1 MIVLYIF
8 LGLIAFL
15 LLFTAFMIF
24 IPFKMYIKGTYWDKN
39 PTGQMDVYWVK
50 YFLGARLRI
59 KDLEHIHILVWFL
72 CIPIPIRLPLS
83 KDKTSKKNEADTEE
97 AKTSGNASDK
107 VDDTVEK
114 DTKKKKSF
122 KENIQGIIGAKDK
135 VTDLWNKYKAYIKK
149 IFVSYI
155 TFSLEYVEAE
165 LGLKDPAQTGKAA
178 GILYSTLSI
187 KPLKDVNIS
196 WDYQKPSFNIS
207 AGVKMTMKLYGILCT
222 LLHLYRTYKK
232 DLKNET

>member
-15 LLFTAFMIF
+15 LLFTAIMIF
-24 IPFKMYIKGTYWDKN
+24 IPFKIYIKGTYWDKN
-39 PTGQMDVYWVK
+39 PTGQMDVYWIK
-50 YFLGARLRI
+50 YFIGARLRI
-59 KDLEHIHILVWFL
+59 KDLEHIHILIWFL
-72 CIPIPIRLPLS
+72 GIPIPLRLSLS
-83 KDKTSKKNEADTEE
+83 KDKKNIKNKANAKDANTSENPPEQVDSKSSKESKN
-97 AKTSGNASDK
+97 
-107 VDDTVEK
+107 
-114 DTKKKKSF
+114 KKSF
-122 KENIQGIIGAKDK
+122 KENVQGIIDAKDK
-135 VTDLWNKYKAYIKK
+135 IGDVWNKYKAYLKK

-178 GILYSTLSI
+178 GILYSTL
-187 KPLKDVNIS
+187 PLTQLKDVNIT
-196 WDYQKPSFNIS
+196 WDYQKPNFNIS

-232 DLKNET
+232 DLKNEI